1 MKNEKTVVI
10 FITVGT
16 DEEAKKIAN
25 ILLSQRKVACV
36 NILSGVSSFFW
47 WHDKLDSV
55 QESLLLVKTKA
66 PVVNEIVGLVKEI
79 HSYDIPEI
87 IAVPI
92 VGGNQDY
99 LEWIG
104 KEVK

>member
-36 NILSGVSSFFW
+36 NILPSVSSFFW

-92 VGGNQDY
+92 VGGNQEY

>member
-36 NILSGVSSFFW
+36 NILPRVSSFFW
-47 WHDKLDSV
+47 WQDKLDSV

-92 VGGNQDY
+92 VGGNQEY

>member
-10 FITVGT
+10 FITVAT

>member
-66 PVVNEIVGLVKEI
+66 PAVNEIVGLVKEI

-92 VGGNQDY
+92 VGGNQEY

>member
-1 MKNEKTVVI
+1 MKNEKNVVI

-16 DEEAKKIAN
+16 NEEAKKIAN

>member
-36 NILSGVSSFFW
+36 NILPRVSSFFW
-47 WHDKLDSV
+47 WQDKLDSV